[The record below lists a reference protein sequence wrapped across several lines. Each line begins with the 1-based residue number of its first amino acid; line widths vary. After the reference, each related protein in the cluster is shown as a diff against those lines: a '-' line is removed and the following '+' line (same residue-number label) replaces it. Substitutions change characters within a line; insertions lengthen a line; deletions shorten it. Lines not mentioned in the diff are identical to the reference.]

1 MNRPFLGTQAL
12 TTGALTRGQLRWNYR
27 AILPNVYVRADTPV
41 SLDDRI
47 AAAWLWSGKRAVIA
61 GRSAAALHGA
71 LWVKQHV
78 PIELL
83 WRCGRPPAGI
93 IARNERVEAD
103 ELVTIRGMQ
112 VTTPERTAFD
122 LARHLARLPAVS
134 HLDALARATGLQ
146 AASAL
151 RLGERYPGA
160 RGVVGA
166 RRVIPLLDPGGQS
179 PKETWLRLT
188 VLDAGFPRPTTQI
201 PVTDGFNTAYL
212 DMGWED
218 PQIGLDYDGDQ
229 HRKDRVRYVHDV
241 GRNELVAQTGWM
253 DLHVLAEHSPAFII
267 HRLRRAFE
275 RRGWARDGR
284 RRPDCR

>member
-12 TTGALTRGQLRWNYR
+12 ATGALTRGQLRWNYR

-47 AAAWLWSGKRAVIA
+47 VAAWLWSGKRAVIA

-83 WRCGRPPAGI
+83 WRCGRPP
-93 IARNERVEAD
+93 V
-103 ELVTIRGMQ
+103 
-112 VTTPERTAFD
+112 
-122 LARHLARLPAVS
+122 
-134 HLDALARATGLQ
+134 
-146 AASAL
+146 
-151 RLGERYPGA
+151 
-160 RGVVGA
+160 A